1 MKPTVPTVQAGQPA
15 MQNPAQT
22 SGALLGKEPDK
33 IVKALNNE
41 QTEARMVAGTVI
53 VLALL
58 IAAAWA
64 YWLSEEP
71 VKTSAPAPTGG
82 SVQSSQQAGD
92 PPAPLSG
99 PAPAVASVPPTTQ
112 PSLPSVGGAIAETV
126 HADVYF
132 DFSKSRLRDDAKAV
146 LQEHADKVTDGDWS
160 ILIQGYTDLRGPAE
174 YNKALGLRRAESVKQ
189 YLVEL
194 GIPDSAIT
202 VVSLGKEGAI
212 CTDDTKECRQR
223 NRRVHLELVRTGAGS
238 GRALPILPLAEPA
251 ATDVGQ
257 TPGSEASVSGTV
269 AEKTSSTPTP

>member
-1 MKPTVPTVQAGQPA
+1 MKPTVQTVQPGQPA
-15 MQNPAQT
+15 MQTPAQT

-41 QTEARMVAGTVI
+41 QKEARIVAGAVT

-64 YWLSEEP
+64 YWVNSDHM
-71 VKTSAPAPTGG
+71 KTSSPTSTGG
-82 SVQSSQQAGD
+82 SVLSSQQAGD
-92 PPAPLSG
+92 STIPLSG

-112 PSLPSVGGAIAETV
+112 PSLPSVDAAKMETL

-146 LQEHADKVTDGDWS
+146 LQEQADKVKDGGWS
-160 ILIQGYTDLRGPAE
+160 ILIQGYTDPRGPAE
-174 YNKALGLRRAESVKQ
+174 YNKALGLRRAESVKE
-189 YLVEL
+189 YLVQL

-202 VVSLGKEGAI
+202 VASLGREGAI

-223 NRRVHLELVRTGAGS
+223 NRRVHLELVKTGAGS
-238 GRALPILPLAEPA
+238 GSAMPTLPPAEPIG
-251 ATDVGQ
+251 TDVGQ
-257 TPGSEASVSGTV
+257 TPGSEAGVSGPV
-269 AEKTSSTPTP
+269 AETNSTSSTP